1 MRKFFTFFA
10 LVAFALV
17 AGVSCQDPEVDTDP
31 AVLTVGELAEI
42 SAGGGNCTLSYSVE
56 NPIEG
61 EVVTATVPAEATWVH
76 DITVGENAVEFVVD
90 ANNGDARS
98 TTMTISYANLSP
110 VEVAISQAQAS
121 DITIGMLA
129 KVPAAGG
136 NASFTY
142 SVAAV
147 EGATLTAT
155 VDDET
160 TWIHDINVTATA
172 VEFVVDA
179 NTSTS
184 ERMAVITLSYAG
196 ADKDVTITQEGA
208 APAED
213 AFEVSFSNVTPAS
226 ANVSIVPKD
235 KNVTYMF
242 KNCTSSNLNSYEG
255 ATLKEKAAAYAIS
268 QAGTWLFP
276 FWGTPNMDSFVTGDF
291 PAEGQANEFSWI
303 LYSEDEV
310 AYMLV
315 AGINTDAKTKADI
328 TLTTAV
334 TLVEVPLLPKPDITI
349 AAETL
354 EVSHEAGSNGTTFTV
369 TNPIEGIKA
378 TASTKDSWIKN
389 INIVNDKIAFEYE
402 ENPYAAPRQATITF
416 EYDYADYARNLVV
429 KQAGNPSAEQ
439 YKFYITVKEVHY
451 DHAVVDI
458 TPSNPNVKYL
468 IGGASD
474 YYIDMYSMTDDT
486 TIISRTI
493 SSYNKVVKSG
503 AQTGLKV
510 NVSYVSDDYG
520 WGAQIYAYAIDDTE
534 KVAISGVS
542 KVATTLVNDKPG
554 ISFSSDD
561 PNATFTSSSF
571 GGLNL
576 NVPAAAGT
584 YTIKYTPNNLS
595 ESGLLK
601 VEASGASYTVVDKSS
616 IVLDT
621 EAKTVTFT
629 TTANE
634 GTTTKTDY
642 IFFKYYSDSNNT
654 AHTDLNASVKIVQ
667 AAPAN

>member
-1 MRKFFTFFA
+1 MKNIFKFFA
-10 LVAFALV
+10 LAALLV
-17 AGVSCQDPEVDTDP
+17 AGVSCENRGNETSPAKIIAGEV
-31 AVLTVGELAEI
+31 AEV
-42 SAGGGNCTLSYSVE
+42 SAAGGNYSFDYTVE

-61 EVVTATVPAEATWVH
+61 KAVEATVPAEATWVH
-76 DITVGENAVEFVVD
+76 DITVGETSVSFVVD
-90 ANNGDARS
+90 ANSGAARS
-98 TTMTISYANLSP
+98 TTMTLNYASATA
-110 VEVAISQAQAS
+110 VEVTISQAKAN
-121 DITIGMLA
+121 DISVGMLSE
-129 KVPAAGG
+129 VAATGG
-136 NASFTY
+136 NVSFTY
-142 SVAAV
+142 SVVAV
-147 EGATLTAT
+147 EGASLTAT
-155 VDDET
+155 VAEET

-172 VEFVVDA
+172 VEFVVDV
-179 NTSTS
+179 NTATAPR
-184 ERMAVITLSYAG
+184 EAVMTLAYAG
-196 ADKDVTITQEGA
+196 VSKNVTIQQA
-208 APAED
+208 AAVAKEE
-213 AFEVSFSNVTPAS
+213 AFEVSFSNITPAS
-226 ANVSIVPKD
+226 ANVTIVPKS
-235 KNVTYMF
+235 NTIVYMF
-242 KNCTSSNLNSYEG
+242 KACTSSNLNSYEG
-255 ATLKEKAAAYAIS
+255 ETLEEKAAAYAIS

-276 FWGTPNMDSFVTGDF
+276 FWGTPNMDSFVTGNF

-303 LYSEDEV
+303 LYSEEEV

-315 AGINTDAKTKADI
+315 AGINTDAATKADL
-328 TLTTAV
+328 TLTTPV
-334 TLVEVPLLPKPDITI
+334 TLVEGPLLPKPDITI
-349 AAETL
+349 ATETL

-369 TNPIEGIKA
+369 TNPVEGIKA

-451 DHAVVDI
+451 DHAVVDV
-458 TPSNPNVKYL
+458 TPSNPNVKYI

-474 YYIDMYSMTDDT
+474 YYINTYTLTDDT
-486 TIISRTI
+486 ALIGKTIN
-493 SSYNKVVKSG
+493 SYSKVVKSG

-510 NVSYVSDDYG
+510 DVSYVSDDYG

-595 ESGLLK
+595 ENGLLK
-601 VEASGASYTVVDKSS
+601 VEASGSYYTVIDKSS
-616 IVLDT
+616 IVLNT
-621 EAKTVTFT
+621 EAKTITFT

-634 GTTTKTDY
+634 GTSTKTDY
-642 IFFKYYSDSNNT
+642 IYLKYYSDPNNT
-654 AHTDLNASVKIVQ
+654 TYTDLNASVKVVQ
-667 AAPAN
+667 AAPAK

>member
-1 MRKFFTFFA
+1 MKNIFKLFTLAA
-10 LVAFALV
+10 LLV
-17 AGVSCQDPEVDTDP
+17 AGVSCENPGTDK
-31 AVLTVGELAEI
+31 TVAKVIAGELAEV
-42 SAGGGNCTLSYSVE
+42 SAAGGNCSLTYTVE
-56 NPIEG
+56 NAVAGAVLE
-61 EVVTATVPAEATWVH
+61 ATVPAEATWVH
-76 DITVGENAVEFVVD
+76 DITVGESAVAFVVD
-90 ANNGDARS
+90 ANTGAARS
-98 TTMTISYANLSP
+98 TVMTLNYSTAEA
-110 VEVAISQAQAS
+110 VEVTISQAKANG
-121 DITIGMLA
+121 INVGTLA
-129 KVPAAGG
+129 EIAAAGG

-142 SVAAV
+142 SVVAV

-155 VDDET
+155 VAEET

-172 VEFVVDA
+172 VEFIVDA
-179 NTSTS
+179 NTATAPR
-184 ERMAVITLSYAG
+184 EAVMTLAYADESK
-196 ADKDVTITQEGA
+196 AVTVRQA
-208 APAED
+208 AAVPTEQ
-213 AFEVSFSNVTPAS
+213 AFEISFSNITPAS

-235 KNVTYMF
+235 KTVTYMF
-242 KNCTSSNLNSYEG
+242 KPCTSSNLKSYEG
-255 ATLKEKAAAYAIS
+255 ETLEEKAAAYAIS

-315 AGINTDAKTKADI
+315 AGINTDAATKADI

-334 TLVEVPLLPKPDITI
+334 ALVEVPLLPKPDITI

-369 TNPIEGIKA
+369 TNPVEGIKA

-451 DHAVVDI
+451 DHAVVDV
-458 TPSNPNVKYL
+458 TPSNPNVKYI

-474 YYIDMYSMTDDT
+474 YYIETYTLTDDT
-486 TIISRTI
+486 ALIGKTIN
-493 SSYNKVVKSG
+493 SYNKVVKSG

-510 NVSYVSDDYG
+510 DVSYVSDSYG

-534 KVAISGVS
+534 KVAMSGVS

-561 PNATFTSSSF
+561 PNATFTSSTF

-595 ESGLLK
+595 ENGLLK
-601 VEASGASYTVVDKSS
+601 VEASSSYYTVIDKSS

-621 EAKTVTFT
+621 EAKTITFT

-634 GTTTKTDY
+634 GTSTKTDY
-642 IFFKYYSDSNNT
+642 IYLKYYSDPNNT
-654 AHTDLNASVKIVQ
+654 TYTDLNASVKVVQ
-667 AAPAN
+667 AAPAK

>member
-10 LVAFALV
+10 LAAFALV

-76 DITVGENAVEFVVD
+76 DITVGETAVEFVVD

-110 VEVAISQAQAS
+110 VEVTISQAQAS

-235 KNVTYMF
+235 KTVTYMF
-242 KNCTSSNLNSYEG
+242 KPCTSSNLNSYEG
-255 ATLKEKAAAYAIS
+255 ATPEEKAAAYAIS

-276 FWGTPNMDSFVTGDF
+276 FWGSPNMDSFVTGDF

-378 TASTKDSWIKN
+378 TASTKESWIKN

-439 YKFYITVKEVHY
+439 HKFYITVKEVHY

-468 IGGASD
+468 VGGASD

-493 SSYNKVVKSG
+493 NSYNKIVKSG
-503 AQTGLKV
+503 AQTGVKV

-534 KVAISGVS
+534 TVAISGVS
-542 KVATTLVNDKPG
+542 RVATTLVNDKPG

-616 IVLDT
+616 IVLNT
-621 EAKTVTFT
+621 EAKTITFT

-642 IFFKYYSDSNNT
+642 IFFKYYSDPSNT
-654 AHTDLNASVKIVQ
+654 TFTDLNASVKIVQ